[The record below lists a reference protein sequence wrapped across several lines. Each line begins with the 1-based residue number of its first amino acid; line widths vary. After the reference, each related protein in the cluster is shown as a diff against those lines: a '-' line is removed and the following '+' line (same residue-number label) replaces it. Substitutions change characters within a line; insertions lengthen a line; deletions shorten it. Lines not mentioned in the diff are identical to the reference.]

1 MLTLI
6 CGLPNAGKTTYS
18 QKFQNVLHADDYTNT
33 DDLLKLVSKNIKN
46 ICVEGI
52 FMTHYS
58 RKRLLNVYNGNK
70 TKCIFIDTPLD
81 ICLKRENRKRL
92 LQVIRNCSDIFEP
105 PTYSEGWDEIE
116 IIKWEENIR

>member
-18 QKFQNVLHADDYTNT
+18 QKFQNVLHADDYANI
-33 DDLLKLVSKNIKN
+33 DDLLKLISKNIKN

-52 FMTHYS
+52 FMTQYS

-70 TKCIFIDTPLD
+70 TKCIFIDTPLG

-92 LQVIRNCSDIFEP
+92 LQVIRNCSDIFES
-105 PTYSEGWDEIE
+105 PTYSEG
-116 IIKWEENIR
+116 